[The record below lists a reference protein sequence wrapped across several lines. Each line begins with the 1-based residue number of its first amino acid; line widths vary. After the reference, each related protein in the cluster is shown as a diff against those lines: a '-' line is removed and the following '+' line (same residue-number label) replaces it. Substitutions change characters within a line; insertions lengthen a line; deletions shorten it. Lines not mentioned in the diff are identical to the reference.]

1 MTYKSLLELLKPL
14 SVIGRCVIEIDGK
27 RKEIRSY
34 DGSTDVE
41 LSEGKWADALS
52 VDFVEFDNEKSSV
65 ELACHLIAELDMVYG
80 AKKSSPLYFSDYS
93 EAEVY
98 ELIRL
103 NITEE
108 ITTFTLAQVPIDEPK
123 EDSED

>member
-27 RKEIRSY
+27 RREIRSY

-52 VDFVEFDNEKSSV
+52 VDFAEFDNEKSSA

-80 AKKSSPLYFSDYS
+80 AKKSSLLYFSDYS
-93 EAEVY
+93 ETEVY
-98 ELIRL
+98 ELIGV